1 MSKPPAPRR
10 LLVVQLA
17 DIGDLVLSTPALAAL
32 REAHPALHMTLLTT
46 PHAAL
51 VVQGSGLVDDVLM
64 ITRQLFNL
72 RRPSGQDARAL
83 VSLLR
88 RLRAGQY
95 DTILFLHHLTTRA
108 GAWKLALIAGSAGS
122 PRTVGLQNGRGF
134 FLRETLPDQGFGARH
149 QAQYWLDLAGLL
161 GADPSPRPAQVAIS
175 AADRAGASEMLGG
188 PHPVSLS
195 QGEREVDLQAG
206 GTPNLTLSP
215 LHLGEGAGGE
225 GLVVLHAGSGG
236 YSLARRWDA
245 ASFAAVADRLASER
259 GARIVL
265 VGAPGDDTAAVRDA
279 MRSPALDLTGQTTI
293 GQLAAVLEQADVFV
307 GADSGVMH
315 LAAAAGAPV
324 VAIFGPSNH
333 LAWGPW
339 TPGGRFVIV
348 RSAPECSPCSYV
360 DHEVGLREGCAAR
373 TCMRMITA
381 ERVTE
386 AALDL
391 LDGQTPAL
399 PAPVERAERWP
410 RTVRI
415 LGQPVSAITYAEW
428 LDQITDWVRETPRR
442 LHHVCT
448 LNPEMVMI
456 ARQDANFRV
465 VVERA
470 GLAVPDG
477 VGLLWAAKRRGAPL
491 PERVTGSDGVPI
503 IAERAAKEG
512 WRVFLLGAAP
522 GVAERAAQVLQARYP
537 GLHIAGTYGGSPA
550 PADEAEISQRVN
562 ASGADLLFV
571 AFGAPEQD
579 KWIARNAPRLNVAMA
594 MGVGGSL
601 DFVAGVLP
609 RAPNWM
615 QRAGLEWLY
624 RLYLQ
629 PWRIKRMTRLPRF
642 VLAVWAERK
651 PENE

>member
-1 MSKPPAPRR
+1 MSAAPKR

-32 REAHPALHMTLLTT
+32 REAHPALHITLLTT
-46 PHAAL
+46 PHAAP
-51 VVQGSGLVDDVLM
+51 VVAGGGLVDEVL
-64 ITRQLFNL
+64 TSSRGLFNP
-72 RRPSGQDARAL
+72 RRPSGKDARAL
-83 VSLLR
+83 VRLLQ
-88 RLRAGQY
+88 RLRAGNY

-108 GAWKLALIAGSAGS
+108 GAWKLALIAGSADS
-122 PRTVGLQNGRGF
+122 TRTVGLQNGRGF
-134 FLRETLPDQGFGARH
+134 FLRESLPDDGFGARH

-161 GADPSPRPAQVAIS
+161 GADPTPRPAQVVIS
-175 AADRAGASEMLGG
+175 DADRAWAAERLWPSRRPSPPAST
-188 PHPVSLS
+188 S
-195 QGEREVDLQAG
+195 QRPSPPAPSPSGRGEEI
-206 GTPNLTLSP
+206 
-215 LHLGEGAGGE
+215 
-225 GLVVLHAGSGG
+225 VVMHAGSGG

-245 ASFAAVADRLASER
+245 AAFAAVGEQLAAER

-265 VGAPGDDTAAVRDA
+265 VGAAGDDTAAVRDA
-279 MRSPALDLTGQTTI
+279 MRSPTLDLTGQTTI
-293 GQLAAVLEQADVFV
+293 GQLAAVLEQAAVFI

-315 LAAAAGAPV
+315 VAAAAGAPV

-339 TPGGRFVIV
+339 TPGGRSAII

-360 DHEVGLREGCAAR
+360 GHEVGLREGCAAR
-373 TCMRMITA
+373 TCMTMVTA
-381 ERVTE
+381 GQVTK
-386 AALDL
+386 AALAM
-391 LDGQTPAL
+391 LDGETPAL
-399 PAPVERAERWP
+399 PAAVEPAERWP

-415 LGQPVSAITYAEW
+415 LGRPVSAITYAEW
-428 LDQITDWVRETPRR
+428 LERIGGWVRETPRR

-456 ARQDANFRV
+456 ARQDVNFRY

-470 GLAVPDG
+470 DLAVPDG
-477 VGLLWAAKRRGAPL
+477 VGLLWAAKRRGTPL

-512 WRVFLLGAAP
+512 WRVFLLGAGP
-522 GVAERAAQVLQARYP
+522 GVAEKAADVLKGRFP
-537 GLHIAGTYGGSPA
+537 GLRIAGTYGGNPDPA
-550 PADEAEISQRVN
+550 EEAELTERVN

-609 RAPNWM
+609 RAPGWM

-642 VLAVWAERK
+642 VLAVWTERK
-651 PENE
+651 PQHER